1 MFFEKITLDG
11 PARCGVI
18 TTAHGK
24 IATPV
29 FMPIA
34 TTAAIKGGISVE
46 DLSELQPEIL
56 LGNTYHLHLRPGEQT
71 VAKGGGLANFMSW
84 KKPML
89 TDSGGFQVF
98 SLADIR
104 KIREDGVEFQ
114 SHLSGEKLFFSPE
127 KSIQIQYEL
136 GADIIMAF
144 DECPPSTAPHGEVK
158 KAVLR
163 TSAWA
168 KRSYAEHQKLLHEN
182 KKEQSLFG
190 IIQGGTDLKL
200 RAQSLQELS
209 AIPFDGY
216 ALGGLA
222 VGEGIAEMYSVVEN
236 IAPQMPS
243 EKPRYLMGVG
253 TPENILECVERG
265 IDMFDCVLPTR
276 NGRHGKAFTSFGEV
290 NVRNEQFAEDFSPLD
305 PECDCT
311 TCRTYTRAYLRHLF
325 KAEEI
330 LGMRLLTFHNLH
342 FYLEL
347 MRKIRESIGSKN
359 FVNFKK
365 EFLEKYL
372 QKMKK

>member
-71 VAKGGGLANFMSW
+71 LAKGGGLANFMSW

-144 DECPPSTAPHGEVK
+144 DECPPSTAPHG
-158 KAVLR
+158 
-163 TSAWA
+163 
-168 KRSYAEHQKLLHEN
+168 
-182 KKEQSLFG
+182 
-190 IIQGGTDLKL
+190 
-200 RAQSLQELS
+200 
-209 AIPFDGY
+209 
-216 ALGGLA
+216 
-222 VGEGIAEMYSVVEN
+222 
-236 IAPQMPS
+236 
-243 EKPRYLMGVG
+243 
-253 TPENILECVERG
+253 
-265 IDMFDCVLPTR
+265 
-276 NGRHGKAFTSFGEV
+276 
-290 NVRNEQFAEDFSPLD
+290 
-305 PECDCT
+305 
-311 TCRTYTRAYLRHLF
+311 
-325 KAEEI
+325 
-330 LGMRLLTFHNLH
+330 
-342 FYLEL
+342 
-347 MRKIRESIGSKN
+347 
-359 FVNFKK
+359 
-365 EFLEKYL
+365 
-372 QKMKK
+372 